1 MGTVQ
6 HQDLGVTLF
15 PMPTTRPRYTLT
27 ETPELARALDA
38 AGSAWPELGNDRAA
52 LLRRLVE
59 TGYHAVV
66 QRSDERLTSRRL
78 ALRRGSGV
86 ATGAYPADAAEA
98 LKSEWP
104 E

>member
-1 MGTVQ
+1 
-6 HQDLGVTLF
+6 
-15 PMPTTRPRYTLT
+15 MPTTRPRHTLT

-38 AGSAWPELGNDRAA
+38 ADSAWPELGNDRPA

-66 QRSDERLTSRRL
+66 QRLDGRLTARRL
-78 ALRRGSGV
+78 ALHRGAGV
-86 ATGAYPADAAEA
+86 ATGAYPAHAAEA